1 MGQEIATKTYNRAAG
16 ISRVSQSDPIMCV
29 CVCVCLRLGVSH
41 KHTHLSVRS
50 DNEVISRRQELV
62 THAQTQL
69 ASVKAKEG
77 VIKMEGRFAEE

>member
-1 MGQEIATKTYNRAAG
+1 MCVSVCGFLKL
-16 ISRVSQSDPIMCV
+16 RVSQ
-29 CVCVCLRLGVSH
+29 
-41 KHTHLSVRS
+41 KHSHLSVRS

-69 ASVKAKEG
+69 ASVNAKEG